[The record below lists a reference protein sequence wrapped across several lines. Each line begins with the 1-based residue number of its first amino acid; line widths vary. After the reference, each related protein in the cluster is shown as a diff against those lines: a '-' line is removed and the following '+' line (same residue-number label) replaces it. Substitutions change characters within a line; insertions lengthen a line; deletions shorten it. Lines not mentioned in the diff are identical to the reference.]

1 MGISKKSSNVCTSR
15 SSSCREPL
23 QIDLARALSQV
34 QSAVKPIKKDAKRA
48 VMKKNLL
55 KNLNV
60 MLKLNP
66 YAKTAKRMSL
76 LAEAQR
82 VKAKKCSIGSGRC
95 GTSSL
100 WTCLCAHKL
109 DPTLRTSKASS
120 VERSRKAEGRD
131 YRYNR
136 EKDDRNL
143 GESARGILRFN
154 CSALRLR
161 DRENCLHVLLDLE
174 QLRNFAIHNGPV
186 RLAVAG
192 DSDQR

>member
-15 SSSCREPL
+15 SSSRREPP
-23 QIDLARALSQV
+23 QIDLARAFSQV

-60 MLKLNP
+60 VLKLNP

-82 VKAKKCSIGSGRC
+82 VKAKKEKLTKKKKTVTIILMFIDLLIMFLCLNCSCSLIWSLFSGVPLGVEDA

-100 WTCLCAHKL
+100 WTCLCA
-109 DPTLRTSKASS
+109 
-120 VERSRKAEGRD
+120 V
-131 YRYNR
+131 
-136 EKDDRNL
+136 
-143 GESARGILRFN
+143 
-154 CSALRLR
+154 
-161 DRENCLHVLLDLE
+161 
-174 QLRNFAIHNGPV
+174 
-186 RLAVAG
+186 
-192 DSDQR
+192 